1 MIYLIIYISEAVP
14 HNQIELIQLN
24 DWPTAFVEQFD
35 LLSWLLW
42 LNWSICYRADC
53 LNLIRRISEQ
63 QYQTKPKIYQ
73 EQWMAWLNNISGPSS
88 QFYKK
93 NKTEQTNLIK
103 QTEPNQHSFIMIDG
117 DEDKEPNQHEVIF
130 ENFLRSWDTSI
141 RNPNSFMKSSD

>member
-1 MIYLIIYISEAVP
+1 MTG
-14 HNQIELIQLN
+14 Q
-24 DWPTAFVEQFD
+24 TAFIEQFD

-42 LNWSICYRADC
+42 LNWSICYRTDC
-53 LNLIRRISEQ
+53 LIRRISEQ

-141 RNPNSFMKSSD
+141 RNSNSFIKSSD